1 MRYHRTF
8 GLNAEQL
15 DELEVR
21 IEDILSEP
29 WDKGI
34 GRPKCLSLRE
44 AIMVTL
50 LYERQNMIEEVI
62 ADLYGVSQAT
72 VSDIITD
79 FTPLI
84 AQATEEF
91 RLDATLPAGVRSFI
105 VSNGTGSLREL
116 DGTTTPIPYY
126 QAVNFGSSVVFP
138 LVHLLAALLNTSTN
152 ITYQGLVTRAGHQVH
167 DIRVQGLSA
176 PAATTAGVQANIPAQ
191 DFFIDS
197 STFQVISTLGKA
209 YPKDGSLS
217 AAPAEVQFSD
227 YRQVNGILLPFAVT
241 TLIAGQSAS
250 AIQLNQVT
258 FNNNLTD
265 SDFRP

>member
-1 MRYHRTF
+1 MRFPRLVSFSLALLLNSAPLLSQQPSPTAQRDPQATTVINLA
-8 GLNAEQL
+8 LNAAGG
-15 DELEVR
+15 
-21 IEDILSEP
+21 IAALSQIQDYTGSGTIVYS
-29 WDKGI
+29 WADSQVQGSVTVKGR
-34 GRPKCLSLRE
+34 GL
-44 AIMVTL
+44 
-50 LYERQNMIEEVI
+50 
-62 ADLYGVSQAT
+62 
-72 VSDIITD
+72 
-79 FTPLI
+79 
-84 AQATEEF
+84 AQF

-197 STFQVISTLGKA
+197 STFQLISTLGKA

>member
-1 MRYHRTF
+1 MRFPRLVSFSLALLLNSTPLLSQQPSPTAQRDPQATTVINLA
-8 GLNAEQL
+8 LNAAGG
-15 DELEVR
+15 
-21 IEDILSEP
+21 IAALSQIQDYTGSGTIVYS
-29 WDKGI
+29 WADSQVQGSVTVKGR
-34 GRPKCLSLRE
+34 GL
-44 AIMVTL
+44 
-50 LYERQNMIEEVI
+50 
-62 ADLYGVSQAT
+62 
-72 VSDIITD
+72 
-79 FTPLI
+79 
-84 AQATEEF
+84 AQF